1 MCSPACCLHPLHLPP
16 QLHIQEGHQLQLQT
30 QEGGPLPGESRFN
43 TGGGGALLTPALT
56 CCLFSQGESGQPQ
69 SNFSLSITCQFCW
82 QLDPSQYRCSNS
94 TNCMTVSC
102 PRRRYN
108 ATCEVLP
115 HVHCLG
121 RTCVR
126 GGWQTF
132 WSRLRLAGRSW
143 EELGGAGSRL
153 VVAASLPPLTPTLS
167 RASLAC
173 LIAVLELSG
182 APSPLPQVDLFL
194 SAH

>member
-1 MCSPACCLHPLHLPP
+1 MQLWWSAASPAGEDTYLAECPSGGQCARLPAACIHCTFHHNCTYKKAASFSCRPRKGVHCLVSPA
-16 QLHIQEGHQLQLQT
+16 
-30 QEGGPLPGESRFN
+30 SMW
-43 TGGGGALLTPALT
+43 GGGGALLTPALT

-126 GGWQTF
+126 GG
-132 WSRLRLAGRSW
+132 
-143 EELGGAGSRL
+143 
-153 VVAASLPPLTPTLS
+153 
-167 RASLAC
+167 
-173 LIAVLELSG
+173 
-182 APSPLPQVDLFL
+182 
-194 SAH
+194 

>member
-1 MCSPACCLHPLHLPP
+1 M
-16 QLHIQEGHQLQLQT
+16 
-30 QEGGPLPGESRFN
+30 
-43 TGGGGALLTPALT
+43 T
-56 CCLFSQGESGQPQ
+56 CCLFPQGESGQPQ

-121 RTCVR
+121 RTC
-126 GGWQTF
+126 GA
-132 WSRLRLAGRSW
+132 AG
-143 EELGGAGSRL
+143 
-153 VVAASLPPLTPTLS
+153 P
-167 RASLAC
+167 
-173 LIAVLELSG
+173 AVLLSVMVG
-182 APSPLPQVDLFL
+182 GRPGEEGEQSF
-194 SAH
+194 